1 MNNIMEIT
9 EKEKKLILKLRKE
22 KEDSVKSDSFVNL
35 VNELRDKADKQ
46 IEIVKEMP
54 VYDAVDESKGEK
66 GYSPLRMIYERDGE
80 YLHSYGYSART
91 GVPFYKNLTKE
102 QKNILNKL
110 YREYSSKTHVIF
122 KELLEK
128 EYIEAL
134 DKVSDKAKES
144 IFNRAWDKGHSSGYR
159 EVYYCYIDNIEFV
172 KEILD

>member
-46 IEIVKEMP
+46 IEIVKEMS
-54 VYDAVDESKGEK
+54 VYDTVDESKGEN
-66 GYSPLRMIYERDGE
+66 GYSPLRMVYERDE
-80 YLHSYGYSART
+80 AYLHSYKH
-91 GVPFYKNLTKE
+91 KNLTKE
-102 QKNILNKL
+102 QKNVLNKL

>member
-1 MNNIMEIT
+1 MDEIMEIT
-9 EKEKKLILKLRKE
+9 EKEKELILKLRKE

-35 VNELRDKADKQ
+35 INELRDKADKQ
-46 IEIVKEMP
+46 IEIVKEMS
-54 VYDAVDESKGEK
+54 VYDAVDESKGEN

-80 YLHSYGYSART
+80 YLHSYGY
-91 GVPFYKNLTKE
+91 KNLTKE
-102 QKNILNKL
+102 QKKVLNNL
-110 YREYSSKTHVIF
+110 YREYSSKTDLIF

-128 EYIEAL
+128 EYEGTL
-134 DKVSDKAKES
+134 SKVSEKAKES

>member
-22 KEDSVKSDSFVNL
+22 KEDSVKSDIFVNL

-46 IEIVKEMP
+46 IEIVKEMS
-54 VYDAVDESKGEK
+54 VYDAVDESKGEN
-66 GYSPLRMIYERDGE
+66 GYSPLRMVYERDE
-80 YLHSYGYSART
+80 AYLHSYKH
-91 GVPFYKNLTKE
+91 KNLTKE
-102 QKNILNKL
+102 QKNVLNKL
-110 YREYSSKTHVIF
+110 YREYSSKTDLIF

-128 EYIEAL
+128 EYVGTL
-134 DKVSDKAKES
+134 SKASEKTKES